1 MASKRLKRWIWENP
15 AWPRFTWD
23 TAALS
28 PALAAARRVQG
39 EVAGMAKLLD
49 ANADLQAQ
57 LEVLT
62 KEGIATSAI
71 EGETFDPNS
80 LRSSI
85 AKRLGLPTIGL
96 PPATRSVDGL
106 VEVLLDATSDF
117 NKPLQLSQLNSW
129 QAALFPTGRS
139 GLHEIR
145 VGKFRGGEP
154 MQIVSGPIGRER
166 VHFEA
171 PPKARLEK
179 EMKTFLAWFNS
190 PPNNLDGVL
199 RAGLAHA
206 WFEVIHPYEDGNGRV
221 GRALLDRALAQDES
235 RSTRLYSLSA
245 RFESRRDEYYGALG
259 AFSTGTLDAT
269 PWLQWFLVQLA
280 AAAKS
285 SEHTVNRVVCK
296 AQYWAR
302 HSEVTL
308 NERQKK
314 ALNVLLDAGPEGF
327 VGGMTNKKYASLTKT
342 SSATAQRDLA
352 EMVAKGCL
360 RLTGA
365 GRSVR
370 YELPPSSSPG
380 AAVTT
385 PMIWRRSTI
394 E

>member
-1 MASKRLKRWIWENP
+1 MATKRLKLWIWENP
-15 AWPRFTWD
+15 NWPRFTWD
-23 TAALS
+23 AAALS
-28 PALAAARRVQG
+28 NTLAAARRAQG

-71 EGETFDPNS
+71 EGERFDPAS

-85 AKRLGLPTIGL
+85 ARHLGLPTGDLPAASRSAEGL
-96 PPATRSVDGL
+96 ID
-106 VEVLLDATSDF
+106 VLLDATRDF
-117 NKPLQLSQLNSW
+117 NEPLQLKRLNAW

-145 VGKFRGGEP
+145 VGKLRGAAP

-171 PPKARLEK
+171 PPTDRLSS
-179 EMKTFLAWFNS
+179 EMKTFLAWFNDT
-190 PPNNLDGVL
+190 PKDLDGLL

-221 GRALLDRALAQDES
+221 GRALLDRALAQDEN
-235 RSTRLYSLSA
+235 RSTRLYSMSA
-245 RFESRRDEYYGALG
+245 RFEARRDEYYDALG

-269 PWLQWFLVQLA
+269 PWLQWFLVQVN
-280 AAAKS
+280 AAAKT
-285 SEHTVNRVVCK
+285 SEHTVNRVISK

-302 HSEVTL
+302 NAEVIL

-314 ALNVLLDAGPEGF
+314 ALNVLVDAGPKGF
-327 VGGMTNKKYASLTKT
+327 VGGMTNRKYASLTKT
-342 SSATAQRDLA
+342 SAPTAQRDLA
-352 EMVAKGCL
+352 DLVEKGCL
-360 RLTGA
+360 VLTGA

-370 YELPPSSSPG
+370 YELPNSASKG
-380 AAVTT
+380 G
-385 PMIWRRSTI
+385 
-394 E
+394 